1 VLYIIPAT
9 RLTLP
14 FEQWLL
20 FFDFLLSEPCL
31 MFEGEKKETIR
42 VLRDSIFYNK
52 VETTTFYFLYHK
64 RNNESSSRL
73 QIILPIIDVNTI
85 SAPNVSFCF
94 F

>member
-1 VLYIIPAT
+1 
-9 RLTLP
+9 
-14 FEQWLL
+14 
-20 FFDFLLSEPCL
+20 

-73 QIILPIIDVNTI
+73 QIILLPIIDVNTI

-94 F
+94 FWIVDISYYIPVFIFLNFQ